1 LWSLLSYLALPGALL
16 AQSERL
22 PLVAVAALAV
32 GLAPLVGSV
41 GFSALGVSWSWPT
54 GRPWYVGD
62 SVYLRT
68 TVTNNGR
75 RTTPM
80 VTVAAQSP
88 GLPLPPVTVPML
100 RPGESAKVTA
110 RFTLVARRG
119 PAPMSRTTRGHNVLQ
134 GSGKEANVSSVGR
147 LMPAVRPRPILPP
160 AQLLERLSR
169 PTEDGYG
176 TGRKGGSDPLSLR
189 QFVSGD
195 PVSAV
200 HWRSTARAGV
210 PIVMERE
217 QLASGMLVLLVATGG
232 EGEAW
237 EAAIGRAAGLVH
249 AASGLAVPVAVVAA
263 PPAAQLDGAPT
274 HDLVQD
280 WLAGLGVA
288 GPAEPSMVDRTVRVA
303 AGGII
308 AVLSR
313 EPWLAAAVAQAGA
326 DPRSVVDLVATT
338 W

>member
-1 LWSLLSYLALPGALL
+1 MLIYLALPAALL

-32 GLAPLVGSV
+32 GLAPLAGITEYKRVH
-41 GFSALGVSWSWPT
+41 LGWQWPT
-54 GRPWYVGD
+54 ERPWLVGD
-62 SVYLRT
+62 TVYLRT
-68 TVTNNGR
+68 IVTNKGS

-80 VTVAAQSP
+80 LTVAAQSP

-100 RPGESAKVTA
+100 LPGESARFTA
-110 RFTLVARRG
+110 RFTLTARRG
-119 PAPMSRTTRGHNVLQ
+119 PAPMSRTTQAHNVLQ
-134 GSGKEANVSSVGR
+134 GLGKVRAFPAGE
-147 LMPAVRPRPILPP
+147 LMPAVRPRPVLPP
-160 AQLLERLSR
+160 TQLLERLSR

-200 HWRSTARAGV
+200 HWRSSARAGV

-237 EAAIGRAAGLVH
+237 EAAIGRAAGLVQ
-249 AASGLAVPVAVVAA
+249 AAATLAVPVAVVAA
-263 PPAAQLDGAPT
+263 APAQQLDGGPT

-280 WLAGLGVA
+280 WLAGLDRV
-288 GPAEPSMVDRTVRVA
+288 GPAEPSLVERSVRVA

-313 EPWLAAAVAQAGA
+313 EPWLAAAVVEAGA
-326 DPRSVVDLVATT
+326 DSRTVVDLLAST